1 MLLSGTALRYT
12 EAVKWEKRSMAKL
25 VFGMNVS
32 LDGYVDHEAFAPD
45 PVLFKYFI
53 EQTRNTAGSIYGR
66 GLYELMRYWDG
77 DDWEQD
83 SRAQDDLRAFAE
95 VWRAMPK
102 WVVSRS
108 LKEVGPNA
116 TLIGNDYEAAVRKL
130 KAEVDGEIEVG
141 GPKLAASLTKLGLI
155 DEYHI
160 FLHPVVLGKGAPF
173 FAGVQPKLQLVGSE
187 RIGEGVLRLTY
198 APA

>member
-1 MLLSGTALRYT
+1 
-12 EAVKWEKRSMAKL
+12 MAKL

-32 LDGYVDHEAFAPD
+32 LDGYVDHDKFAPD
-45 PVLFKYFI
+45 PVLFRYFI

-77 DDWEQD
+77 DEWDQD
-83 SRAQDDLRAFAE
+83 SRTLDDLRAFAE
-95 VWRAMPK
+95 AWRAMPK

-108 LKEVGPNA
+108 LKKVGPNA
-116 TLIGNDYEAAVRKL
+116 TLIGDDFEAAVRKL

-141 GPKLAASLTKLGLI
+141 GPKLAASLGNLGLI
-155 DEYHI
+155 DEYHL
-160 FLHPVVLGKGAPF
+160 FLHPAVLGRGSPF
-173 FAGVQPKLQLVGSE
+173 FADVQPKLHFVASE
-187 RIGEGVLRLTY
+187 RIGESALRLTY

>member
-1 MLLSGTALRYT
+1 
-12 EAVKWEKRSMAKL
+12 MAKL

-32 LDGYVDHEAFAPD
+32 LDGYVDHDKFAPD
-45 PVLFKYFI
+45 PVLFRYFV

-77 DDWEQD
+77 DEWDQHGPEQN
-83 SRAQDDLRAFAE
+83 DLRAFAE
-95 VWRAMPK
+95 AWRAMPK

-116 TLIGNDYEAAVRKL
+116 TLISDDFEAAVRKL
-130 KAEVDGEIEVG
+130 KAEIDGEIEVG
-141 GPKLAASLTKLGLI
+141 GPKFAASLAKLGLI
-155 DEYHI
+155 DEYHL
-160 FLHPVVLGKGAPF
+160 FVHPVVLGSGAPF
-173 FAGVQPKLQLVGSE
+173 FVGVQPKLRFVASDC
-187 RIGEGVLRLTY
+187 IGESALRLTY